1 MKRSSLTLL
10 LSFCALS
17 GFSQPEKPVD
27 TLYYGTDHKSVL
39 HRAFADYYQIVPA
52 TTDTCSRKP
61 FRTFYMT
68 GELRVEG
75 SYIRL
80 DSTDARRTRYDG
92 PWTEYYRSG
101 QIRQKGTLIDGK
113 WEGEHTIYSENGLIK
128 EHAFYAKGELFG
140 VRTLFN
146 GDLCIRTEYEN
157 GALKYDYYTL
167 SKPDGYCSK
176 YRLTD
181 NTPVWESPEP
191 SEMDEAYRNGKK
203 WKFYEK
209 NGLTVSVTGCS
220 VSDYGKYFRLQ
231 LLVVN
236 NSLER
241 AEVDPANIMASLT
254 DKAGYAYSLKV
265 FGSDEYLRK
274 VRRRQS
280 WNSVL
285 YGVAEGIDAVEAAT
299 GTGSYSGATTTGYD
313 AAAAYQARMIAENRL
328 DNYRYEHRFE
338 RAVREQGYLKR
349 TTLFPGDDVAGYV
362 LIERRKGKTLYLT
375 IDVKGAVYTYSWEIE
390 KELPRE

>member
-1 MKRSSLTLL
+1 
-10 LSFCALS
+10 
-17 GFSQPEKPVD
+17 
-27 TLYYGTDHKSVL
+27 
-39 HRAFADYYQIVPA
+39 
-52 TTDTCSRKP
+52 
-61 FRTFYMT
+61 
-68 GELRVEG
+68 
-75 SYIRL
+75 
-80 DSTDARRTRYDG
+80 
-92 PWTEYYRSG
+92 
-101 QIRQKGTLIDGK
+101 
-113 WEGEHTIYSENGLIK
+113 
-128 EHAFYAKGELFG
+128 
-140 VRTLFN
+140 
-146 GDLCIRTEYEN
+146 
-157 GALKYDYYTL
+157 
-167 SKPDGYCSK
+167 
-176 YRLTD
+176 
-181 NTPVWESPEP
+181 
-191 SEMDEAYRNGKK
+191 MDEAYRNGKK

-265 FGSDEYLRK
+265 FGSDEYQRK
-274 VRRRQS
+274 VRRRQN

-299 GTGSYSGATTTGYD
+299 GTGSYSGASASGYD

-375 IDVKGAVYTYSWEIE
+375 IDVNGAVYTYSWEIE
-390 KELPRE
+390 KELPRD